1 MYSDDATRTGHRPP
15 SPPPSPTGGVGR
27 GWLAI
32 VLSLAMLSTVACEDP
47 FDVDNPNNATE
58 TQLDDPASAPALVN
72 GAQATVSR
80 AASVIAAPYSVT
92 TDELTWI
99 GSRDAWNQMNL
110 GRLADPN
117 NEFSDDAFD
126 WVAQGRFMADRA
138 IDRAST
144 FEGEGTL
151 EDRTDLARAYLYG
164 GVIYTIIGDVYDD
177 FVIPTSPT
185 EEGTP
190 VGPDAMST
198 VYEQA
203 ISYLS
208 EGLAVARDEGD
219 AELEV
224 RLLAVRARAR
234 HALGMWELLNPSGT
248 VPADPLVSVQAA
260 VDDAEEVLD
269 LTAGTP
275 DWKYRFTYTTSTVP
289 TTGNVPG
296 FVNVGFQVNQRGE
309 LQIGP
314 DYVNVDPEDPTDII
328 DEGEIPGDGI
338 ILMDPIDDVPDPVV
352 GEIIGEFIASAEFAP
367 FTVVSA
373 REMHLIIAEAALAG
387 GDDGGSGVFAQHVN
401 AVRSLD
407 GLSDYTGPG
416 QIDPVELL
424 EHERRVNL
432 YLQVRRLADHYRFGS
447 PSSNWLPNSTALTGP
462 GTFFP
467 ISISEIRSNPNVGG

>member
-1 MYSDDATRTGHRPP
+1 MSSDDTTRYGRRTASRRRSHR
-15 SPPPSPTGGVGR
+15 SGGGR
-27 GWLAI
+27 GWLALGLALA
-32 VLSLAMLSTVACEDP
+32 VLTTAACEDP

-72 GAQATVSR
+72 GAQAAVSR

-99 GSRDAWNQMNL
+99 GSRDAWNQMNF
-110 GRLADPN
+110 GRHDDPN

-144 FEGEGTL
+144 FDGEGTL

-164 GVIYTIIGDVYDD
+164 GIIYTMIGDVYDD
-177 FVIPTSPT
+177 YVLPSSPT

-190 VGPDAMST
+190 VGAEDMSS
-198 VYEQA
+198 VYDQA
-203 ISYLS
+203 ISYLT
-208 EGLAVARDEGD
+208 EGLTVARAEG
-219 AELEV
+219 ATELEY
-224 RLLAVRARAR
+224 RLLAMRARAH
-234 HALGMWELLNPSGT
+234 HARAVWDLLNPAGST
-248 VPADPLVSVQAA
+248 PADPLVEVQAA
-260 VDDAEEVLD
+260 VDDARAVLD
-269 LTAGTP
+269 AVGD
-275 DWKYRFTYTTSTVP
+275 DWMYRFTYNSATVP
-289 TTGNVPG
+289 QSGNVPG
-296 FVNVGFQVNQRGE
+296 FINVGFQVNQRGE

-314 DYVNVDPEDPTDII
+314 DYVEIDPEDPTDII
-328 DEGEIPGDGI
+328 NENDIPGSGI
-338 ILMDPIDDVPDPVV
+338 ILLDPIDDVPDPVV
-352 GEIIGEFIASAEFAP
+352 GAAIGEFIDAAEFAP
-367 FTVVSA
+367 FTVTSA
-373 REMHLIIAEAALAG
+373 REMHLIIAEDALAG
-387 GDDGGSGVFAQHVN
+387 GDDSGSGEFASHVN

-416 QIDPVELL
+416 QIDPVTLL

-447 PSSNWLPNSTALTGP
+447 PSSNWLSGSAALGTP

-467 ISISEIRSNPNVGG
+467 ISISEIRSNPNVGS